1 MQPPRSPGEFIRAYR
16 EMRSAINRTTQPEPT
31 EQNDNEQ
38 QVQTYEEPGKK
49 FLQKS
54 IKNLNI
60 ILI

>member
-1 MQPPRSPGEFIRAYR
+1 
-16 EMRSAINRTTQPEPT
+16 MRSAINRTTQPEPT